1 MNRYYLS
8 QPAFN
13 SPVGFIDKDQG
24 IIYGVTV
31 AKTGPARGHNGM
43 IDKTFLLQLVDMA
56 NARPQGIK
64 ARFGHPNM
72 CSTALGTYLGRFHN
86 YAYQT
91 DKVTADLHLD
101 PSAKDTPHG
110 NLFDYVLNMAESNP
124 DMFGAS
130 VVFESDAM
138 QEKQIASDEST
149 KTQRFFRLKEL
160 RATDIVDD
168 PAATD
173 GLFSSESLP
182 GQATQWL
189 DQNPEL
195 TELIFSKPE
204 NLIEFLHNYLNHNP
218 MNFSET
224 IKSQFRKI
232 FSLELPV
239 PEPEPQPPVTERSL
253 SEPDLQPEDG
263 PRAQSRGPFSRFLQ
277 SFPQLGIT
285 QNEAGEYIFSDGESE
300 PHILQPEEITET
312 LFTAIESL
320 QEELQNAQQ
329 QITQLSDKL
338 AAKPTLPKQVSDPQV
353 SAHLQDPE
361 KDQTGKQ
368 MLQSIPPELRY
379 RLRHLNTANQRATNQ
394 SPTPSSH
401 PD

>member
-1 MNRYYLS
+1 MKRYFLS
-8 QPAFN
+8 QPVYQAPAGLID
-13 SPVGFIDKDQG
+13 PVQG
-24 IIYGVTV
+24 IIRGITV
-31 AKTGPARGHNGM
+31 ARVGLARGHNGR
-43 IDKTFLLQLVDMA
+43 IDRTFLLQLVETA
-56 NARPQGIK
+56 STRTQGIK

-86 YAYQT
+86 YAYHA
-91 DKVTADLHLD
+91 DRVTADLHLD
-101 PSAKDTPHG
+101 PAAKTSPHG
-110 NLFDYVLNMAESNP
+110 NLFDYVIKMAQSNP

-130 VVFESDAM
+130 IVFESADF
-138 QEKQIASDEST
+138 ELSEEEIDGK
-149 KTQRFFRLKEL
+149 KTEVNNFRLKEL

-182 GQATQWL
+182 AQATQWL
-189 DQNPEL
+189 DQNPDL

-224 IKSQFRKI
+224 IKSHFRKI
-232 FSLELPV
+232 FSLEQ
-239 PEPEPQPPVTERSL
+239 PEPQSHP
-253 SEPDLQPEDG
+253 QPE
-263 PRAQSRGPFSRFLQ
+263 PQSQPQPFFSRFLQ

-300 PHILQPEEITET
+300 PHTLQPEEITET

-379 RLRHLNTANQRATNQ
+379 RLRHLNANKQTASST
-394 SPTPSSH
+394 SH

>member
-1 MNRYYLS
+1 MKRYFLS
-8 QPAFN
+8 QPVYQA
-13 SPVGFIDKDQG
+13 PAGLIDPDQG
-24 IIYGVTV
+24 IIRGITV
-31 AKTGPARGHNGM
+31 ARVGLARGHNGR
-43 IDKTFLLQLVDMA
+43 IDRTFLLQLVETA
-56 NARPQGIK
+56 STRTQGIK

-86 YAYQT
+86 YAYHA
-91 DKVTADLHLD
+91 DRVTADLHLD
-101 PSAKDTPHG
+101 PAAKTSPHG
-110 NLFDYVLNMAESNP
+110 NLFDYVIKMAQSNP

-130 VVFESDAM
+130 IVFESADF
-138 QEKQIASDEST
+138 ELSEEEIDGK
-149 KTQRFFRLKEL
+149 KTEVNNFRLKEL

-182 GQATQWL
+182 AQATQWL
-189 DQNPEL
+189 DQNPDL

-224 IKSQFRKI
+224 IKSHFRKI

-263 PRAQSRGPFSRFLQ
+263 PRAQSRGPFSHFLQ

-300 PHILQPEEITET
+300 PHTLQPEEITET

-379 RLRHLNTANQRATNQ
+379 RLRHLNATKQNA
-394 SPTPSSH
+394 PSTSH

>member
-195 TELIFSKPE
+195 SEFIFSKPDR
-204 NLIEFLHNYLNHNP
+204 LIEFLNNYLNNSN
-218 MNFSET
+218 MNLSEK
-224 IKSQFRKI
+224 IKSNFRKI
-232 FSLELPV
+232 FSLELDEGIKDQLSQDNDTNDTDTSSADQQEDSLIKTTFSNFV
-239 PEPEPQPPVTERSL
+239 ANFPE
-253 SEPDLQPEDG
+253 
-263 PRAQSRGPFSRFLQ
+263 
-277 SFPQLGIT
+277 LGIT
-285 QNEAGEYIFSDGESE
+285 SNEDSSFSIQLDE
-300 PHILQPEEITET
+300 QITQLSAADMLET
-312 LFTAIESL
+312 MLGTTQSLL
-320 QEELQNAQQ
+320 QELMSAKAVIN
-329 QITQLSDKL
+329 QLSDKL
-338 AAKPTLPKQVSDPQV
+338 AAKPTIPAQVSDPQV
-353 SAHLQDPE
+353 SAKQDSPD
-361 KDQTGKQ
+361 KDETGKQ
-368 MLQSIPPELRY
+368 ILKSIPAEMRY
-379 RLRHLNTANQRATNQ
+379 RLRQFTINKAN
-394 SPTPSSH
+394 
-401 PD
+401 D

>member
-1 MNRYYLS
+1 MAINRVPNWQMQYSNPMNRYYLS
-8 QPAFN
+8 QPTFS

-110 NLFDYVLNMAESNP
+110 NLFDYILNMAESNP

-138 QEKQIASDEST
+138 QEKQIATDEAT

-173 GLFSSESLP
+173 GLFSAESLP

-195 TELIFSKPE
+195 SELIFSKPDR
-204 NLIEFLHNYLNHNP
+204 LIEFLNNYLNNSN
-218 MNFSET
+218 MNLSEK
-224 IKSQFRKI
+224 IKSNFRKI
-232 FSLELPV
+232 FSLELDEGIKDQLSQDNGTSDTDTSSADQQEDSLIKTAFSNFV
-239 PEPEPQPPVTERSL
+239 ADFPE
-253 SEPDLQPEDG
+253 
-263 PRAQSRGPFSRFLQ
+263 
-277 SFPQLGIT
+277 LGIT
-285 QNEAGEYIFSDGESE
+285 SNEDSSFSIQLDE
-300 PHILQPEEITET
+300 QITQLSAADMLET
-312 LFTAIESL
+312 MLGTTQSLL
-320 QEELQNAQQ
+320 QELMASKAVIN
-329 QITQLSDKL
+329 QLSDKL
-338 AAKPTLPKQVSDPQV
+338 AAKPTIPAQVSDPQV
-353 SAHLQDPE
+353 SAKQDSPE
-361 KDQTGKQ
+361 KDETGKQ
-368 MLQSIPPELRY
+368 ILKSIPAEMRY
-379 RLRHLNTANQRATNQ
+379 RLRNLTTKQ
-394 SPTPSSH
+394 P
-401 PD
+401 